1 MQAVAEAKLGAV
13 LGKNPDEARPLLAE
27 SRRSGRS
34 SRAIRLNLEAAE
46 ALSRAALAGD
56 GDALASVLAGLDTA
70 RSVAGELAA
79 DPKRRRTLVLLRDA
93 VASAR
98 ETSGPVLAE
107 ALRITIG
114 FNSRDGD

>member
-1 MQAVAEAKLGAV
+1 
-13 LGKNPDEARPLLAE
+13 
-27 SRRSGRS
+27 
-34 SRAIRLNLEAAE
+34 
-46 ALSRAALAGD
+46 
-56 GDALASVLAGLDTA
+56 
-70 RSVAGELAA
+70 
-79 DPKRRRTLVLLRDA
+79 VLLRDA